1 MSHSPKS
8 KQSKFESLVR
18 AYSPE
23 LYRYAYWLCRDRFQA
38 EDLVQET
45 FARAWKAW
53 DNLRDD
59 IAAKSWFY
67 TILRNEHAR
76 LFERKRFDIDDSQEL
91 NELVDRSRGDPTQ
104 ELEMRE
110 TLHALPAGY
119 REPLVLQVL
128 GGYSCAEI
136 AATMNLSESAVMTR
150 LMRARTALRRA
161 DAGVPARKA
170 AARQP
175 VSSAL

>member
-1 MSHSPKS
+1 M

-23 LYRYAYWLCRDRFQA
+23 LYRYAYWLCHDRFQA

-45 FARAWKAW
+45 FARAWKSW

-59 IAAKSWFY
+59 MAAKSWFY

-91 NELVDRSRGDPTQ
+91 DELVDRSGGDPAQ
-104 ELEMRE
+104 ELEVRE
-110 TLHALPAGY
+110 ALHALPRGY

-136 AATMNLSESAVMTR
+136 AATMNLSEGAVMTR
-150 LMRARTALRRA
+150 LTRARMALRRA
-161 DAGVPARKA
+161 EAGAPAGEA
-170 AARQP
+170 VARSP
-175 VSSAL
+175 ASSAR